1 MGKKILCVDDS
12 PTIRMLVKKSL
23 TPEGFDILE
32 AEDGQKALDESKGQ
46 DISLFIVDVNMPV
59 MNGFEFVK
67 KIKTI
72 PEFGSTPIVFLTT
85 ESAAE
90 KKAMGKEL
98 GVNGWIVK
106 PFDGPSLVKLTHM
119 LIG

>member
-23 TPEGFDILE
+23 TPEGFEIIE
-32 AEDGQKALDESKGQ
+32 AENGQEALDKSKAE
-46 DISLFIVDVNMPV
+46 DIGLFIVDVNMPV
-59 MNGFEFVK
+59 MNGFDFVR
-67 KIKTI
+67 KIKTV

-90 KKAMGKEL
+90 KKAIGKEL

-106 PFDGPSLVKLTHM
+106 PFDGPSLVKLTKM